1 MNKTASDKRACAY
14 IRVSTKPQDQY
25 SPEVQKDKCQA
36 YASRPEVNLKIV
48 RTFEEARS
56 GWKSNARIEFYKML
70 EFIEQEKIPNLIYAY
85 PDRLSRNTE
94 DYVKLKATNVKLHNA
109 NTGIAFSPNDPD
121 DFEQIAA
128 FEYDQV
134 DSKKRSHQISKGV
147 RDGYAKIVE
156 KGKFPHA
163 GPLGFDPDWKYVNGK
178 LRKRLVIDPVRGPLI
193 QQMFRLFATGTYT
206 GKQIA
211 VKMRDL
217 GLRSRKG
224 NVIARTQIETYL
236 KDPKYT
242 GQKFRWKGSE
252 PQDWHDDCPPLI
264 STALFNEVQAV
275 FEAKSRPRCRG
286 GQAYPLKGLMECGLC
301 GKPYIEED
309 HERHYFRCALTVQA
323 CNKMGS
329 PRFKGSEL
337 DLLLETAI
345 GVLDFEPSVY
355 EWLKGE
361 VEETYRLN
369 RETEAI
375 EKKRLNAEKES
386 IEAERSRALQAFTRG
401 LTDDEGLVREEIN
414 RLNDRKAKIE
424 GRLKELDTS
433 EETIIQNSLDTLGI
447 LKDFKN
453 QYLSADAEKRRR
465 MHVLLFR
472 KIAVHPLKQ
481 SKKDLLADPKR
492 ALLLGEYPLEIE
504 WNEPFAWL
512 FEGKSIRELGRL
524 ADEAM
529 TEDQMLHW
537 MKKPAYPAE
546 NEVERA

>member
-1 MNKTASDKRACAY
+1 MNKMAEDRRAVAY

-25 SPEVQKDKCQA
+25 SPEVQKDKCRA
-36 YASRPEVNLKIV
+36 YADRLEVNLKIV
-48 RTFEEARS
+48 KPFEEARS
-56 GWKSNARIEFYKML
+56 GWKANARVEFYKML

-109 NTGIAFSPNDPD
+109 NTGISFSPNNPD

-163 GPLGFDPDWKYVNGK
+163 VPLGYDPDWKYVNGK
-178 LRKRLVIDPVRGPLI
+178 LVKRIVIDPVRGPLI

-206 GKQIA
+206 RKTIA
-211 VKMRDL
+211 AKIRDL

-224 NVIARTQIETYL
+224 NIIAVSQIEKYL
-236 KDPKYT
+236 KDVKYT
-242 GQKFRWKGSE
+242 GQQFRWKGGE
-252 PQDWHDDCPPLI
+252 AQEWHDDCPPLI

-286 GQAYPLKGLMECGLC
+286 GHDYPLKGLITCGLC
-301 GKPYIEED
+301 GSPYIEED
-309 HERHYFRCALTVQA
+309 HERHYFRCTYQRQA
-323 CNKMGS
+323 CNKLGS
-329 PRFKGSEL
+329 PRLKGSEL

-345 GVLDFEPSVY
+345 GMIDFEQSVY

-369 RETEAI
+369 RETEAV
-375 EKKRLNAEKES
+375 EKKRLTAEKDS
-386 IEAERSRALQAFTRG
+386 IEEERSRALQAFTKG
-401 LTDDEGLVREEIN
+401 ITTDEGLVREEIN
-414 RLNDRKAKIE
+414 RLTDRKARIE
-424 GRLKELDTS
+424 ARLKELDAG
-433 EETIIQNSLDTLGI
+433 EDMIIQNSLDTLGI

-453 QYLSADAEKRRR
+453 QYLSADPEKRRR

-472 KIAVHPLKQ
+472 KVAVHPLKQ
-481 SKKDLLADPKR
+481 SRKELLADPKR
-492 ALLLGEYPLEIE
+492 ALLLGEYPLDIE
-504 WNEPFAWL
+504 WNEPFDWL

-524 ADEAM
+524 ADEAV
-529 TEDQMLHW
+529 TEDMMLGW
-537 MKKPAYPAE
+537 MKKSE
-546 NEVERA
+546 EKGMWRA